1 MNQFAQ
7 YDNEVEEESTIGN
20 WIDHDASGASNML
33 GEDIYSAISAALEEY
48 K

>member
-7 YDNEVEEESTIGN
+7 YENEVEEEEPTIGN

-33 GEDIYSAISAALEEY
+33 GEDIYSAVVEALGYE
-48 K
+48 

>member
-7 YDNEVEEESTIGN
+7 YENEIEEEPTIGN

-33 GEDIYSAISAALEEY
+33 GEDIYSAVKEALNYE
-48 K
+48 